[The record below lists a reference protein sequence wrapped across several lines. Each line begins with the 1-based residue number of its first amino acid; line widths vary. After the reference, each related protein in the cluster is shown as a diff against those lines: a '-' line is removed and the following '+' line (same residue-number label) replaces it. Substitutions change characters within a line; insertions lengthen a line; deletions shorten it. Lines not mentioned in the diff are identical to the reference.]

1 MVDSVRVNKRS
12 NKNPLLVNNWQYGKV
27 SHSPNIG
34 QYLTRTETML
44 FHHLGNTV
52 VDSNS
57 PRVVDTLE
65 DL

>member
-12 NKNPLLVNNWQYGKV
+12 NKIPLLVSNWQYGKV

-34 QYLTRTETML
+34 QYLTETETVL
-44 FHHLGNTV
+44 FHPQRNTV

-57 PRVVDTLE
+57 LRVLDT
-65 DL
+65 